1 MTASTPPAAD
11 FSLCVAQLNPVVGDW
26 QGNADRAIEAAHQA
40 WERGHQLLVFPELFL
55 CGYAA
60 EDLYLRPHFLLD
72 GAAALDRIVAA
83 SRDWPGLHLVIG
95 HPEAVD
101 TCPAPN
107 ADAAD
112 APSPPPIWNA
122 ASVIRQGEVLAR
134 YRKQAL
140 PNYGVFDEKRY
151 FAADHRAC
159 VTEIADL
166 RMGLLICEDAWLPDA
181 AQQARD
187 AGADW
192 LLVLNASPFALDK
205 PAQRERIAQQR
216 VQETGLPAVYAHM
229 VGGQDELV
237 FDGHSFALNADGTL
251 AGRAAGFAQTLWP
264 LQMQR
269 TSTGKLQWQGD
280 ITPLAEPLAQLWQA
294 LVLSTRDYV
303 QKNGFRNV
311 LLGLSGGLDSAL
323 VLAIAVDALGAE
335 QVRTVMM
342 PSPYTASISLLDAQE
357 MVERVQVQHDEIAI
371 APAFETLQESLRP
384 LFGDRPA
391 DATEENMQARVRGI
405 LLMALS
411 NKLGSLVLTTG
422 NKSEL
427 AMGYC
432 TLYGDMCGGFAPL
445 KDVFKTRAFEL
456 ARWRNAH
463 AFAGGV
469 ENPIPERIITR
480 PPSAELRPDQTDQ
493 DSLPPYEILDEL
505 LRLRM
510 EQEATAEELVAAG
523 FAPEQVQQVL
533 RLLRLNEYKR
543 RQGAPGPRLSVRSF
557 GKDWRYPITNGYR
570 G

>member
-11 FSLCVAQLNPVVGDW
+11 FSLCVAQLNPMVGDW

-95 HPEAVD
+95 HPEAVG

-159 VTEIADL
+159 VTEIAGL

-251 AGRAAGFAQTLWP
+251 AGRAAGFTETLWP

-294 LVLSTRDYV
+294 LVLATRDYV

-384 LFGDRPA
+384 LFGNRPA

-469 ENPIPERIITR
+469 ESPIPERIITR